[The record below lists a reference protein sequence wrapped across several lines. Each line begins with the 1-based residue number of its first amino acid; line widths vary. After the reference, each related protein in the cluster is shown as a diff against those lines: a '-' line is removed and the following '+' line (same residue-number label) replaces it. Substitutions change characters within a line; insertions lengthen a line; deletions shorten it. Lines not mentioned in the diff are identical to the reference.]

1 MTSEVT
7 ARGRPAAYRHV
18 VSTTAVGQQLR
29 RWRERRHLSQ
39 LELAARADVSTRHV
53 SFVENGRSR
62 PTSTMILRPAEQLD
76 VPLRERNA
84 LLVSG
89 GFAPAYPERPL
100 GASAMAVVNDA
111 VMAILEAH
119 QPFPALV
126 VDRHWDLVSAN
137 APVYAMVSGAAA
149 ELLEPPVNVLR
160 LTLHPRGLAPR
171 ILNLP
176 QWRAHLLDRLGR
188 EYASSGD
195 EGLVALRE
203 EIAAYPVASH
213 GPVDTTSGPVVP
225 MRLRV
230 GADVLSMFSL
240 TTVFGTPHEVTVS
253 ELAIETF
260 YPADEETA
268 RALRAHWAHAGAGS
282 GSSLMSDRAGPT

>member
-1 MTSEVT
+1 M
-7 ARGRPAAYRHV
+7 
-18 VSTTAVGQQLR
+18 STTAVGQQLR

-62 PTSTMILRPAEQLD
+62 PTPSMILRLAEQLD
-76 VPLRERNA
+76 VPLRDRNA

-100 GASAMAVVNDA
+100 TASSMAVVSDA
-111 VMAILEAH
+111 VTAVLEAH

-137 APVYAMVSGAAA
+137 AAVYALLSGVAAP
-149 ELLEPPVNVLR
+149 LLEPPVNVIR
-160 LTLHPRGLAPR
+160 LTLHPDGLSTR
-171 ILNLP
+171 IVNLSE
-176 QWRAHLLDRLGR
+176 WRAHLLDRLGR
-188 EYASSGD
+188 EYASSAD
-195 EGLVALRE
+195 ESLAALRE
-203 EIAAYPVASH
+203 EVAAYPTASDSRTDH
-213 GPVDTTSGPVVP
+213 GGGLVVP

-230 GADVLSMFSL
+230 GDDVLSMFSM

-260 YPADEETA
+260 YPADDDTA
-268 RALRAHWAHAGAGS
+268 RVLRALGS
-282 GSSLMSDRAGPT
+282 APGHP